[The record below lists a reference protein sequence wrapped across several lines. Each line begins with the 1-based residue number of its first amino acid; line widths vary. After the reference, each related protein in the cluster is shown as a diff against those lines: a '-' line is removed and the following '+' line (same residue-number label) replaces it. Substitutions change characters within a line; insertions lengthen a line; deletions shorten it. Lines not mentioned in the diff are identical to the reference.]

1 MHYVANYINGNINQ
15 EHTKR
20 GLMRITHSFGKLRLG
35 KEIGEDVQFLLANKR
50 GGFCGFS
57 AVPTSRY
64 QGLYFEHNWILH
76 KSLETIELINAPEI
90 KDIINKLI
98 EERKYNVVINLEKV
112 SYIDSSGIGALIS
125 SLSNLKKYQ
134 GGLKIINVFAS
145 VRKVFELT
153 KLTSFFEIFSSE
165 EEAINSFS

>member
-1 MHYVANYINGNINQ
+1 MDINTRNKGDIVILDIA
-15 EHTKR
+15 
-20 GLMRITHSFGKLRLG
+20 G
-35 KEIGEDVQFLLANKR
+35 EID
-50 GGFCGFS
+50 
-57 AVPTSRY
+57 
-64 QGLYFEHNWILH
+64 LY
-76 KSLETIELINAPEI
+76 NAPEI

-98 EERKYNVVINLEKV
+98 EEKKFNVIINLEQV

-153 KLTSFFEIFSSE
+153 KLTSFFEIYDLE
-165 EEAINSFS
+165 DEAVNAFTR